1 MFDQHKWNEKSK
13 HCFIDEIVG
22 IATFATQI
30 PLSIFTCL
38 FHQRFEKH
46 SLLESMLEILRH
58 FYIQM
63 ETEPNYFHLFLEIF
77 LHTP

>member
-1 MFDQHKWNEKSK
+1 
-13 HCFIDEIVG
+13 
-22 IATFATQI
+22 
-30 PLSIFTCL
+30 
-38 FHQRFEKH
+38 
-46 SLLESMLEILRH
+46 MLEILRH